1 MNRKAKYFNFLG
13 QLKDKGANQVVLEA
27 LAQGYKDIFE
37 GKVGPYKPS
46 YDDDPDDG
54 VGFGELEEESM
65 EDGPSEE
72 DRLRDDIGTNM
83 TIVDNYE
90 DAGFKMPGN
99 REPSPEEQTIVALC
113 NQLTNK
119 ANSEYPI
126 ELIDVYRY
134 IAAESFKSLMSRN
147 IHSDED
153 MRNSLSDKDIDI
165 IADVNPDDIIN
176 SIASRFIRTGVFKVV
191 KIPIHFN
198 TGYTVT
204 FPALKIPTPY
214 LSNGTNKYH
223 PVYYYYS
230 SKTFKELE
238 RVLYRAAE
246 KNIVNKADADFIADM
261 SAIIPQYFRDMP
273 IFDDV
278 ALAAIKSI
286 VKRNYKKLSP
296 ADLEWDLDTE
306 DPEVPTYSGGE
317 EAYTDFEE
325 NLANR
330 A

>member
-1 MNRKAKYFNFLG
+1 MNKASYGIHMNKKAKYFNFLG

-27 LAQGYKDIFE
+27 LAQGFKDIFE

-72 DRLRDDIGTNM
+72 ERLRDDIGTNM

-99 REPSPEEQTIVALC
+99 AKPSKEEEAIADTCDLLTKKATGSIVDIYRRVATESFKYLIKG
-113 NQLTNK
+113 NQLT
-119 ANSEYPI
+119 
-126 ELIDVYRY
+126 
-134 IAAESFKSLMSRN
+134 
-147 IHSDED
+147 DED
-153 MRNSLSDKDIDI
+153 KDI

-176 SIASRFIRTGVFKVV
+176 SIVSRLIRTGFVKVV
-191 KIPIHFN
+191 KIPIHFK
-198 TGYTVT
+198 TGNTVT
-204 FPALKIPTPY
+204 FPALRMGSCCY
-214 LSNGTNKYH
+214 CFSNVFTKLQWLLFDATEAG
-223 PVYYYYS
+223 V
-230 SKTFKELE
+230 
-238 RVLYRAAE
+238 
-246 KNIVNKADADFIADM
+246 VNPSDADYIRNHM
-261 SAIIPQYFRDMP
+261 YTISLPYFRDCP

-278 ALAAIKSI
+278 ALAAVKSI

-296 ADLEWDLDTE
+296 ADLEWDLDEE